1 VTPCAASGLPPSL
14 TPLAGRTA
22 EVQCGTGGSSAARFR
37 GSAVGGTR
45 GCICPTNGFAAGEQA
60 ALCFS
65 IDNVHS
71 GRLSD
76 FYEAGGDLD
85 KGALGHVQWHPQ
97 LRATLFASADR

>member
-1 VTPCAASGLPPSL
+1 
-14 TPLAGRTA
+14 
-22 EVQCGTGGSSAARFR
+22 
-37 GSAVGGTR
+37 
-45 GCICPTNGFAAGEQA
+45 
-60 ALCFS
+60 LCFS